1 MLCGLIIWWRDS
13 WFDFQL
19 SLDIDICDVLFW
31 GGRDFIMM
39 LFFVTVQ
46 DTDKATIYIVSI
58 LMEVLRAVAQFE
70 VPVSDRFLSVFCF
83 CTSCTWRESI
93 SFFNLYL
100 YQWLLCYFTYVCKQR
115 ILILNEETKK
125 TIFVLFFGC
134 FFFGGWGGNPLKSDR
149 IVWNDE
155 MMKFNGWYFTES
167 HGSTSAVGCK

>member
-1 MLCGLIIWWRDS
+1 MARFCSSLCGLIIWWRDS
-13 WFDFQL
+13 CFDFQL

-70 VPVSDRFLSVFCF
+70 VPVSDRFLSVFC
-83 CTSCTWRESI
+83 TSCTWRESI

-100 YQWLLCYFTYVCKQR
+100 YQWLLCYFTYVCQKR
-115 ILILNEETKK
+115 ILFLNEETKK
-125 TIFVLFFGC
+125 HFCNVMMCSVKYSLLCRVECIFF
-134 FFFGGWGGNPLKSDR
+134 WGGDPLKSNR
-149 IVWNDE
+149 IFWNDE
-155 MMKFNGWYFTES
+155 I
-167 HGSTSAVGCK
+167 

>member
-93 SFFNLYL
+93 SFFNLHL
-100 YQWLLCYFTYVCKQR
+100 YQWLLCYFTYVCQKR
-115 ILILNEETKK
+115 ILFLNEETKK
-125 TIFVLFFGC
+125 HFCYVMMCSVKYSLLCRVECIFF
-134 FFFGGWGGNPLKSDR
+134 WGGDPLKSNR
-149 IVWNDE
+149 IFWNDE
-155 MMKFNGWYFTES
+155 I
-167 HGSTSAVGCK
+167 

>member
-1 MLCGLIIWWRDS
+1 MARFCSLLCGLIIWWRDS

-100 YQWLLCYFTYVCKQR
+100 YQWLLCYFTYVCQKR
-115 ILILNEETKK
+115 ILFLNEETKN
-125 TIFVLFFGC
+125 IFVMLWCVQLNIVYYVVLNVFF
-134 FFFGGWGGNPLKSDR
+134 WGGGPLKSNR
-149 IVWNDE
+149 IFWNDE
-155 MMKFNGWYFTES
+155 I
-167 HGSTSAVGCK
+167 

>member
-70 VPVSDRFLSVFCF
+70 APVSDRFLSVFCF

-100 YQWLLCYFTYVCKQR
+100 YQWLLCYFTYVCQKR
-115 ILILNEETKK
+115 ILFLNEETKN
-125 TIFVLFFGC
+125 IFVMLWC
-134 FFFGGWGGNPLKSDR
+134 VQLNIVYYVVLNVFFFGGGGSSK
-149 IVWNDE
+149 V
-155 MMKFNGWYFTES
+155 
-167 HGSTSAVGCK
+167 

>member
-83 CTSCTWRESI
+83 KLYIMHLERINLFFQSIFISMTSLLLYICLPKKNSVSKWRDKKHFCYVMMCSVKY
-93 SFFNLYL
+93 S
-100 YQWLLCYFTYVCKQR
+100 LLCRVEC
-115 ILILNEETKK
+115 
-125 TIFVLFFGC
+125 IFL
-134 FFFGGWGGNPLKSDR
+134 GGDPLKSNR
-149 IVWNDE
+149 IFWNDE
-155 MMKFNGWYFTES
+155 I
-167 HGSTSAVGCK
+167 